1 MSRDLYTNWCRTFPA
16 SGQPSLQTSP
26 GEEEEEE
33 EDEEGEEEGEEERA
47 QSEDL
52 DTVEGEMAAAGGT
65 QSKGYIHE

>member
-1 MSRDLYTNWCRTFPA
+1 M

-26 GEEEEEE
+26 GEEEVE
-33 EDEEGEEEGEEERA
+33 EDEEGEEEGEGEEERT

-65 QSKGYIHE
+65 QSTGDIYE

>member
-1 MSRDLYTNWCRTFPA
+1 MSRDFYANWCRTFPV

-33 EDEEGEEEGEEERA
+33 EDEEGEEGEEEQA

-52 DTVEGEMAAAGGT
+52 DTVEGEMAAAVGT
-65 QSKGYIHE
+65 QSKGDIHE

>member
-1 MSRDLYTNWCRTFPA
+1 V

-33 EDEEGEEEGEEERA
+33 EDEEGEEGEGEEERA

-65 QSKGYIHE
+65 QSKGDIHE